1 MAKLTIFFKNNVV
14 RSYLFDGGRVHIGRD
29 ESNDVLIA
37 SPEFAPVYAVIVTRG
52 DRCMIKQLNEEF
64 PLMLNGK
71 NTKEG
76 RLQHGDKITAGY
88 YDIVYSID
96 DAGQPNNSTTINHN
110 KTNYVS
116 HTANFQVISGTNIG
130 KIFYLNTPMTMIGEH
145 GRGMVAISKRKD
157 GYFASTLEGTGIITL
172 NNQVLDDK
180 IIKLNHHDVLVV
192 NNTTVQFYF
201 PS

>member
-96 DAGQPNNSTTINHN
+96 DAGQPNKSN
-110 KTNYVS
+110 KTSYIA
-116 HTANFQVISGTNIG
+116 HTANYQVISGTNIG
-130 KIFYLNTPMTMIGEH
+130 KIFHLNTPMTMIGEQ
-145 GRGMVAISKRKD
+145 GSGIVVISKRKD
-157 GYFASTLEGTGIITL
+157 GYFASTLESKGIITL
-172 NNQVLDDK
+172 NNQALDNK

-192 NNTTVQFYF
+192 NNTTVQFYLH
-201 PS
+201 